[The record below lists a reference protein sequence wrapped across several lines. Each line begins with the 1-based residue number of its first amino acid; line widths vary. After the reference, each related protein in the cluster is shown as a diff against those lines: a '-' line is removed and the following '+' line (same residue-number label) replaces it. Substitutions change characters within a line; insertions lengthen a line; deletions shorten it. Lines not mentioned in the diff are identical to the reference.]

1 MSPAQEHHPGGERE
15 RHRTANGGDDPAAQR
30 AAADRLLATEGRR
43 QWRRTTALFLC
54 ATASSGAALALPAA
68 LGRTLDLLLADDP
81 AGSWLVLCAALTCA
95 LVALDAADT
104 VLTGTLNSR
113 TTARLRSRLTGHL
126 LALGPA
132 RAGRFSHGDLVTR
145 CTGNAAH
152 AGTGPAAAAS
162 ALAAL
167 VTPLGGVVA
176 LALLDWR
183 LAAVF
188 LAGTPLL
195 ALLLRA
201 FSRTSTDC
209 VTRYQEAQA
218 RIAGRLVE
226 ALGGARTLAAGG
238 ILERERARVL
248 GPLPSLSAQGHR
260 TWRVQGR
267 ATAQAAVLVPLLQV
281 AVIAVGG
288 VLLSSGALSVGGLVA
303 SARYAV
309 LAAGVGTLVGQL
321 NGLVRGRTAAR
332 RLAEVLTVPGMPH
345 GHVALPEA
353 PPPVRQ
359 REPSPLGRLELRGVC
374 ASYEGRPVL
383 RGVDLTVPAG
393 ATVAVVGRSGAG
405 KSLLAALAGRLAEP
419 ESGSVLLDG
428 TDLALL
434 ERTEL
439 RRAVGFAFER
449 PVLFGTT
456 VADAIAAGL
465 PPDTGDPRPRVRQA
479 ARAACAD
486 GFIRTLP
493 HGYDT
498 PCAEAP
504 LSGGE
509 VQRLGL
515 ARAFAHEGRLLIL
528 DDATSSL
535 DTVTELK
542 VSQALWS
549 RTARSRTRLVIA
561 HRASSAARADLTAWL
576 EKGRVRALAPHAE
589 LWQLPAYR
597 ALFGSGHESSG
608 TAGHDAAHGHRGNA
622 ESRQTGPRETGP
634 RQTGF
639 RDG

>member
-1 MSPAQEHHPGGERE
+1 MKQAPGAPGRGASPAREHHPEGERE
-15 RHRTANGGDDPAAQR
+15 HDKAADPAAHS
-30 AAADRLLATEGRR
+30 AAADRLLLVEGRR

-68 LGRTLDLLLADDP
+68 LGRTLDLLLADAD
-81 AGSWLVLCAALTCA
+81 AGGWLALCAALTCA

-132 RAGRFSHGDLVTR
+132 RAGRFTHGDLVTR

-152 AGTGPAAAAS
+152 AGTGPTTAAS

-167 VTPLGGVVA
+167 VTPLGGLVA

-238 ILERERARVL
+238 IVERERARVL

-260 TWRVQGR
+260 TWQVQGR

-321 NGLVRGRTAAR
+321 NGLVRGRMAAR
-332 RLAEVLTVPGMPH
+332 RLAEVLEVPGISH
-345 GHVALPEA
+345 GHLTLPE
-353 PPPVRQ
+353 PQPPVRRARPAPQ
-359 REPSPLGRLELRGVC
+359 GRLELRGVC
-374 ASYEGRPVL
+374 ASYDGRAVL

-393 ATVAVVGRSGAG
+393 ATVAVVGRSGSG

-419 ESGSVLLDG
+419 EAGSVLLDG

-449 PVLFGTT
+449 PVLFGGT

-465 PPDTGDPRPRVRQA
+465 PPDTGRPRSRVREA

-486 GFIRTLP
+486 SFVRTLP
-493 HGYDT
+493 RGYDT

-515 ARAFAHEGRLLIL
+515 ARAFAHGGRLLVL

-542 VSQALWS
+542 VSQALWGEA
-549 RTARSRTRLVIA
+549 ARSRTRLVVA
-561 HRASSAARADLTAWL
+561 HRASSAARAELTAWL
-576 EKGRVRALAPHAE
+576 EDGRIRALAPHTE
-589 LWQLPAYR
+589 LWHVPDYR
-597 ALFGSGHESSG
+597 ALFGSGPARS
-608 TAGHDAAHGHRGNA
+608 
-622 ESRQTGPRETGP
+622 Q
-634 RQTGF
+634 
-639 RDG
+639 DG